1 MGTGGQLKMFFV
13 KSSFLCKIPGCSESE
28 SDIGNNIKGI
38 PSDTLGISNWKTNI
52 LRISRKC
59 GNWLP

>member
-1 MGTGGQLKMFFV
+1 MFLV

-28 SDIGNNIKGI
+28 SDIGNNIPGI

-52 LRISRKC
+52 LRISRIC